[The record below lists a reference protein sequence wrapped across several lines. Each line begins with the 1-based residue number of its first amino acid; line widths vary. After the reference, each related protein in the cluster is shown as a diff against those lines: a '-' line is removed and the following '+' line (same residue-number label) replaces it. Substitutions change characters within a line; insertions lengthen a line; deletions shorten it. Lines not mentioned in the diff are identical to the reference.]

1 VTLDMCAAPGSKTT
15 QIVECIMRD
24 SSATQA
30 RSSAAASGNSG
41 GKGGVP
47 GEPLGLVVANDCDT
61 QRAYMLAHQCK
72 RLNSPS
78 LVITTHMGQFMP
90 NLERR
95 AARLAARA
103 AGNDDVSSQ
112 AAAAA
117 AAALAGGGT
126 FDRVLADVPCS
137 GDGTIR
143 KQPTIVSS
151 WAAHAG
157 GALHPLQLAIALRG
171 LNLCKVGGL
180 LVYSTCSLNPI
191 ENEAVV
197 AAILQASP
205 GSVELLEARHT
216 VPGLKTRPGL
226 NQWHVFD
233 DGEKAG
239 SRKDR
244 KRREKQARKDK
255 AQAEREAAAAAAAG
269 GDANGEGV
277 AAAASAAMEEDHK
290 EEEVDEVE
298 AAAAAHPDPL
308 IAACLRADL
317 RHYPT
322 FDDVPASAQ
331 KGRIRPSMFPPSTN
345 LGLEKCMRLMPH
357 DQNTGGFFVALLRK
371 VAPLVPPPS
380 SAATAPSGTTATA
393 TAKDASAAAGAGPS
407 KTSENAGAGGA
418 LTQKIEGF
426 SDGFDDWEEK
436 DATRREAAAATSNSS
451 PTADAVND
459 GAPAKGEAEGTGM
472 AGAGAKRGRDHG
484 SSGSSVPHVF
494 EEYYRLAD
502 ADVVADVMSF
512 YGIQADGSPGSFPTD
527 QLYARSP
534 GLARSLTYLTRVTK
548 DRIVDLDVRRELKVR
563 DMGGGGSRAFISTEC
578 ERGVVYS
585 KSKGVGKEAHCVC
598 FVCSFDCS
606 AHKRAHTTTCTH
618 LYTNPPALCPTSRP
632 ESYLEVQGACGER
645 NTLLHPL

>member
-1 VTLDMCAAPGSKTT
+1 MTLDMCAAPGSKTT

-30 RSSAAASGNSG
+30 RLQAAAGGAAAAVAAPSSATG
-41 GKGGVP
+41 GGVP

-103 AGNDDVSSQ
+103 AGEDASST
-112 AAAAA
+112 AAAI
-117 AAALAGGGT
+117 AGSGT

-205 GSVELLEARHT
+205 GSVELLEAKHT
-216 VPGLKTRPGL
+216 VPGLKARPGL
-226 NQWHVFD
+226 NHWHVFD

-255 AQAEREAAAAAAAG
+255 AQAEREAAAAGAAAEGGNGESAAAG
-269 GDANGEGV
+269 ASAEG
-277 AAAASAAMEEDHK
+277 AAAASNATMEDDEAD
-290 EEEVDEVE
+290 EVDEVE
-298 AAAAAHPDPL
+298 VAAAAHPNPL

-322 FDDVPASAQ
+322 FGDVPASAQ
-331 KGRIRPSMFPPSTN
+331 KGRIRPSMFPPATN

-371 VAPLVPPPS
+371 VAPLVPPPAPPAAS
-380 SAATAPSGTTATA
+380 SEPAGTTAT
-393 TAKDASAAAGAGPS
+393 TNDASTS
-407 KTSENAGAGGA
+407 KTSDNGGGAGA

-436 DATRREAAAATSNSS
+436 DAVRREAASNSGAAAATSGGGNGGGATEKGESE
-451 PTADAVND
+451 
-459 GAPAKGEAEGTGM
+459 GAPA
-472 AGAGAKRGRDHG
+472 GAVGAKRGRDDNNN
-484 SSGSSVPHVF
+484 GSSVPHVF

-512 YGIQADGSPGSFPTD
+512 YGIKSDGSPGSFPTD

-534 GLARSLTYLTRVTK
+534 GLARSLTYLTRVAK
-548 DRIVDLDVRRELKVR
+548 DRIVDLDTRRELKVR
-563 DMGGGGSRAFISTEC
+563 ETLVGF
-578 ERGVVYS
+578 GVWHEMV
-585 KSKGVGKEAHCVC
+585 
-598 FVCSFDCS
+598 
-606 AHKRAHTTTCTH
+606 
-618 LYTNPPALCPTSRP
+618 
-632 ESYLEVQGACGER
+632 
-645 NTLLHPL
+645 